1 VEVRIE
7 AADFEDAA
15 QAAALV
21 EIIDAYA
28 GEAGG
33 RNAPLTAEARAALAK
48 GLLEHPSA
56 FVLLAV
62 AESGPLGSGRL
73 RVGFSTFAGR
83 PTLNVHDLAVLP
95 AHRGRGIGQRL
106 LEAVEAAGRAIGCC
120 KITLEVREDNIPA
133 QRLYRRCGF
142 SGLDPRAGAARM
154 WFLEKRL

>member
-95 AHRGRGIGQRL
+95 AHRGRGIGRRL
-106 LEAVEAAGRAIGCC
+106 LAEVEDRARAPGCC
-120 KITLEVREDNIPA
+120 RITLEVHDTNEGA
-133 QRLYRRCGF
+133 KRLYREVGF
-142 SGLDPRAGAARM
+142 EGWSPPTLFVSKP
-154 WFLEKRL
+154 L